1 MASKIKG
8 ALYDVPS
15 FTEAG
20 ASYVVDVAAGSC
32 TCPHYRHRLQGCGK
46 DCKHLKAAR
55 AARFADLLTIAE
67 EQPTETLES
76 LLPRYEQA
84 GRLEVAIAIRSI
96 LTDRAVA
103 AIRC

>member
-8 ALYDVPS
+8 TLYDVPS
-15 FTEAG
+15 FTEEG
-20 ASYVVDVAAGSC
+20 ESYVVDVAEGTC
-32 TCPHYRHRLQGCGK
+32 TCPHFQHRLKGTQGL
-46 DCKHLKAAR
+46 CKHLKAAR

>member
-1 MASKIKG
+1 MATKIKG
-8 ALYDVPS
+8 TLYDVPS
-15 FTEAG
+15 FTEEST
-20 ASYVVDVAAGSC
+20 SYVVDVAEGTC
-32 TCPHYRHRLQGCGK
+32 TCRHYVHRLRGTQGL
-46 DCKHLKAAR
+46 CKHLKAAR
-55 AARFADLLTIAE
+55 AAKFTEPLKIAE